1 MRDPIYD
8 QPENRG
14 NIRRLSC
21 EKHETLSGRAR
32 AREASC
38 QGRFDRE
45 KELENHAGL
54 PGRRAVAAGLGRMV
68 EVNTLMDDEG
78 NLAQQIDSE
87 GFRYR
92 FNGSDLPWS
101 LIVG

>member
-1 MRDPIYD
+1 MISMKLYLEGPGR
-8 QPENRG
+8 E
-14 NIRRLSC
+14 RRPVKVVSTERKSLR
-21 EKHETLSGRAR
+21 TML
-32 AREASC
+32 
-38 QGRFDRE
+38 DV
-45 KELENHAGL
+45 

-92 FNGSDLPWS
+92 FNGSELPWS